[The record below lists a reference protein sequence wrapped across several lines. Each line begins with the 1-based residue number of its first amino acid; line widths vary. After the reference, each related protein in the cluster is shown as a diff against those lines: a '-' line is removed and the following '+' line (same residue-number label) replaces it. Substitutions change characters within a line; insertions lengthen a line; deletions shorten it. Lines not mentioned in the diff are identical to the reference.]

1 MTNVFRSQSE
11 ALPWYLTTR
20 QTTGIP
26 SPETIRRENRT
37 RSQKTR
43 PRPTTTTETTHRYS
57 RTLGQVGLLSKRTNR
72 KIFGDDA
79 QKAKSVPASR
89 FSWWATFRGN
99 ARVQIGNELGF
110 GIDIVVSAALEP
122 LEIYL
127 QLYLN
132 KQFPFSGSPAAAG
145 ASESRQDDGRGAR
158 QRQHIGQ

>member
-1 MTNVFRSQSE
+1 MNFYWRRVEHFLSNLSQNILDYFFSVYASLFKISGMMTNVFRSQSE

-89 FSWWATFRGN
+89 FSW
-99 ARVQIGNELGF
+99 
-110 GIDIVVSAALEP
+110 
-122 LEIYL
+122 
-127 QLYLN
+127 
-132 KQFPFSGSPAAAG
+132 
-145 ASESRQDDGRGAR
+145 
-158 QRQHIGQ
+158 